1 MRDRRVTPRLLLLL
15 TALLAQLAS
24 APAIAATVQRDLPYV
39 FMMGDRA
46 GARQRSLDL
55 FLPTKQP
62 GARPPLVAYVH
73 GGLWRESDDRNGI
86 GNALAQALL
95 PADVA
100 VALVRYPLAPAYRHP
115 TQPEHVARAIAYLHR
130 VADTHGY
137 DAKRIFILGHDAG
150 AQLASLVALDARY
163 LREAGAP
170 ADAIAGV
177 IGVSGIYDLTP
188 AGAMAA
194 LAAAQLTPVFGAD
207 AATRRAASPIAH
219 ARRAPPFLIL
229 AAEKDFD
236 GFPPESR
243 RFGARLRA
251 AGNKDVQQVVIKDK
265 DHFSILNIGGGRNF
279 VGDLM
284 LNFLGQQPLPPTVD
298 ALMRARRVWQEPT
311 PTTEPFWRHKDLI
324 RSHPIDE
331 RFQLALRR
339 VYEYNAHELRDYPL
353 KKFHA
358 IDLMQLLER
367 LPRERIG
374 SGEFLTVTNARQEKE
389 FWRLSELAPYQPV
402 FVVGVDDERNLF
414 RLSVFY
420 QGKREYSWRE
430 TPPPLLSVRSVGAF
444 IYFLKPPPARLVPPR
459 TVTYSLTLDSFR
471 RSETDPLAAM
481 ASLPREVYEVMHVHN
496 GCFSC
501 HGFRGTDVRAG
512 HVRARDGALQGGFA
526 LALESYPPEVWRQF
540 MFEHEKAV
548 AAIGVRPNAVK
559 GPAAE
564 KLYQAVVEERGRNT
578 DGAAA
583 GR

>member
-1 MRDRRVTPRLLLLL
+1 MPRLA
-15 TALLAQLAS
+15 ALLAAAIAQLACP
-24 APAIAATVQRDLPYV
+24 PAIAATVQRDLSYV

-46 GARQRSLDL
+46 AARQRSLDL
-55 FLPTKQP
+55 FLPDRRP
-62 GARPPLVAYVH
+62 GLRPPLVAFVH
-73 GGLWRESDDRNGI
+73 GGLWRESDDRNGF

-95 PADVA
+95 PANVA

-115 TQPEHVARAIAYLHR
+115 TQPEHVARAIAFLHR

-137 DAKRIFILGHDAG
+137 DPRRIFVLGHSAG
-150 AQLASLVALDARY
+150 AQLASLVALDARF

-170 ADAIAGV
+170 ADAVAGV

-188 AGAMAA
+188 TGAVAGPVG
-194 LAAAQLTPVFGAD
+194 AQLALVFGTD
-207 AATRRAASPIAH
+207 AATLRAASPMSH

-236 GFPPESR
+236 GFQPESR

-279 VGDLM
+279 AGDLI
-284 LNFLGQQPLPPTVD
+284 LEFVARQPLPPAVD
-298 ALMRARRVWQEPT
+298 ALMRARRAWQEPVVS
-311 PTTEPFWRHKDLI
+311 TEPFWQHKDLI
-324 RSHPIDE
+324 HAHPIDD
-331 RFQLALRR
+331 RFRLALRR
-339 VYEYNAHELRDYPL
+339 IYEYNAHELRDYAL
-353 KKFHA
+353 KTFHA
-358 IDLMQLLER
+358 IDLMSLLER

-374 SGEFLTVTNARQEKE
+374 NGDFLTVTNTRQEKE
-389 FWRLSELAPYQPV
+389 FWRLSDLAPYQPV
-402 FVVGVDDERNLF
+402 VVVGVDDERNLF

-430 TPPPLLSVRSVGAF
+430 TPPPSLSVRSVGAF
-444 IYFLKPPPARLVPPR
+444 IYFLKPPPARLTPPR

-471 RSETDPLAAM
+471 RSARDPLAAM
-481 ASLPREVYEVMHVHN
+481 ANLPPEVYEVMHVRN

-512 HVRARDGALQGGFA
+512 HVRASDATLQGGFA
-526 LALESYPPEVWRQF
+526 LPLETYPPEVWRQF

-548 AAIGVRPNAVK
+548 AAIGVRPNAVT
-559 GPAAE
+559 GPAAQL
-564 KLYQAVVEERGRNT
+564 LYQAVVAERDRRT
-578 DGAAA
+578 DGSAA